1 MTIIGLLII
10 ISAVLLTSWWVC
22 SDHKHKR
29 WAVTACILA
38 LFAGTFIMLQD
49 RAIEIT
55 IKYVGTIKAAAK
67 QATTDAAAIA
77 DVKKRVKAQGATV
90 DLVAKS
96 AQEAKALVAELEK
109 KNKSTGEKLLRL
121 DNTMNEA
128 AEALQSIEQTTEFTT
143 TLLAAQ
149 NDNWEAF
156 SQLLAWSK
164 DKSYPLRQTAGSAYV
179 KVRISYAG
187 RITEPG
193 YLNINWADG
202 VDPATLPLAGLE
214 KAYTTL
220 NPRYHPHLVNVV
232 WKRAD
237 LPKKRRMEFLVR
249 VLQSSKSVCARHFA
263 GKFFVSG
270 TGDSKLKWQPFK
282 IEPLLKWW
290 TTNGKEIE

>member
-1 MTIIGLLII
+1 MKIIGFLIVI
-10 ISAVLLTSWWVC
+10 IAVLLTGWWV
-22 SDHKHKR
+22 SSNHKHKG
-29 WAVTACILA
+29 WVVIACTLA
-38 LFAGTFIMLQD
+38 LFAGIFMMLQD
-49 RAIEIT
+49 RAIEISL
-55 IKYVGTIKAAAK
+55 KGVGTIKAAAE

-77 DVKKRVKAQGATV
+77 DVKKRVEAQGATV

-128 AEALQSIEQTTEFTT
+128 AQALKSIEQTTEFTT
-143 TLLAAQ
+143 TLLAAK

-164 DKSYPLRQTAGSAYV
+164 DKSYPLRQTATSAYV
-179 KVRISYAG
+179 KIRISYAG
-187 RITEPG
+187 RITEPA
-193 YLNINWADG
+193 YININWNDG
-202 VDPATLPLAGLE
+202 VDPATLPLAALE
-214 KAYTTL
+214 KIYTTL
-220 NPRYHPHLVNVV
+220 NPLYHPHLVNVV

-237 LPKKRRMEFLVR
+237 IPKKRRMEFLVR

-270 TGDSKLKWQPFK
+270 AGDNKLKWQPFR

-290 TTNGKEIE
+290 TTNGKEIK